1 MKPHTRFLTLASAAV
16 TAALLAA
23 CGSSG
28 TPTSSGSGSSSSS
41 SSSPGGSKA
50 PLLIGASLSQTG
62 DFSADGH
69 AFQRGYEL
77 WAHDVNSRGG
87 LLGRQ
92 VKLVFLDDKSDP
104 TQGSTNVQ
112 QLISSDHVAMLFG
125 PFSSLI
131 TGPTAS
137 VAARY
142 GYAMIEGAGGA
153 PAVFDT
159 PSNKARHNVFD
170 VSYPIVSQLDPLTSW
185 IASLP
190 ASQRPT
196 TAAYPVVNNPFT
208 IPPEQLAQKQLQ
220 AAGVKTVYFKVLP
233 AEIPDFK
240 SAADQ
245 VAATHAQAVLLGS
258 VDVPTVAAF
267 MQAFEQQHYNPKIM
281 IATAGPDQGGAFLS
295 AVGKANASGLMTAN
309 GWYGGYQNPQSQAMV
324 AEYIAKYGGSASD
337 VNSDVAEAYG
347 VGQVAA
353 QAIKATGGTDQAKII
368 AYLHSGVTLSSVQG
382 PVKFNALGANTKP
395 VLFVFQWQDG
405 KYDQVLPAS
414 APGSA
419 KIEYPKPNWAS

>member
-1 MKPHTRFLTLASAAV
+1 MRSRPARFLILSAAAV
-16 TAALLAA
+16 TAIALAA
-23 CGSSG
+23 C
-28 TPTSSGSGSSSSS
+28 SSGSPSSSASGS
-41 SSSPGGSKA
+41 AGSRSPI
-50 PLLIGASLSQTG
+50 LIGASLSQTG
-62 DFSADGH
+62 DFSADGQ

-77 WAHDVNSRGG
+77 WAKDVNRQGG
-87 LLGRQ
+87 LLGRP
-92 VKLVFLDDKSDP
+92 VKLIFKDDKSDP

-112 QLISSDHVAMLFG
+112 QLITSDHVQMLFG

-131 TGPTAS
+131 TGPTAA

-142 GYAMIEGAGGA
+142 GFAMIEGAGGA

-159 PSNKARHNVFD
+159 PSNRARHNVFD
-170 VSYPIVSQLDPLTSW
+170 VSYPIVSQFDPITAW

-190 ASQRPT
+190 AGQRPA

-208 IPPEQLAQKQLQ
+208 IPPEQRAMGQLQ
-220 AAGVKTVYFKVLP
+220 GAGVKTVYYKVLP
-233 AEIPDFK
+233 AEVPDFK

-245 VAATHAQAVLLGS
+245 VAATHAQAVFLGS

-267 MQAFEQQHYNPKIM
+267 MQAFEQQHYNPKLM
-281 IATAGPDQGGAFLS
+281 IAAAGPDQGAAFLS
-295 AVGKANASGLMTAN
+295 AVGKADATGLMTAN
-309 GWYGGYQNPQSQAMV
+309 GWYGGYKNAQSEAMV
-324 AEYIAKYGGSASD
+324 AEYIAQYGGTASG

-368 AYLHSGVTLSSVQG
+368 SYLHSGATLSSVQG
-382 PVKFNALGANTKP
+382 PVKFDALGENTKP

-405 KYDQVLPAS
+405 TYVQVLPAS
-414 APGSA
+414 DPGSV
-419 KIEYPKPNWAS
+419 KIQYPKPDWAS

>member
-1 MKPHTRFLTLASAAV
+1 V

-28 TPTSSGSGSSSSS
+28 GTSASPSSSSAASSGSS
-41 SSSPGGSKA
+41 GSKP

-62 DFSADGH
+62 DFSADGQ
-69 AFQRGYEL
+69 AFQRGYQL
-77 WAHDVNSRGG
+77 WAHDVNAHGG

-112 QLISSDHVAMLFG
+112 ELISSDHVNMLFG

-208 IPPEQLAQKQLQ
+208 IPPEQRARKQLE
-220 AAGVKTVYFKVLP
+220 AAGVKTTYFKVLP

-281 IATAGPDQGGAFLS
+281 IATAGPDQGAAFLS
-295 AVGKANASGLMTAN
+295 AVGKANATGLMTAN
-309 GWYGGYQNPQSQAMV
+309 GWYGGYQNPQSHAMV
-324 AEYIAKYGGSASD
+324 AEYIAKYGGTASD

-353 QAIKATGGTDQAKII
+353 QAITATGGTDQAKII

-395 VLFVFQWQDG
+395 VLFVFQWQNG
-405 KYDQVLPAS
+405 KYNQVLPSS
-414 APGSA
+414 AAGSA
-419 KIEYPKPNWAS
+419 KIEYPKPNWTG

>member
-1 MKPHTRFLTLASAAV
+1 MRSQPARFLTLAATATV
-16 TAALLAA
+16 TAVLLAA
-23 CGSSG
+23 CGNSG
-28 TPTSSGSGSSSSS
+28 TPTSSGSSSSGTK
-41 SSSPGGSKA
+41 SPI
-50 PLLIGASLSQTG
+50 LIGASLSQTG
-62 DFSADGH
+62 DFDADGQ
-69 AFQRGYEL
+69 AFQCGYEL
-77 WAHDVNSRGG
+77 WASDVNRQGG

-92 VKLVFLDDKSDP
+92 VKMVFLDDKSDP

-112 QLISSDHVAMLFG
+112 QLISSDHVDMLFG

-190 ASQRPT
+190 ASQRPKS
-196 TAAYPVVNNPFT
+196 AAYPVVNNPFT
-208 IPPEQLAQKQLQ
+208 IPPEQRAMKQLQ
-220 AAGVKTVYFKVLP
+220 SAGVKTAYYKVLP
-233 AEIPDFK
+233 AEVPDFK

-245 VAATHAQAVLLGS
+245 VAATGAQAVFLGS

-267 MQAFEQQHYNPKIM
+267 MQAFQQQHYNPKIM
-281 IATAGPDQGGAFLS
+281 AATAGPDQGGAFLS
-295 AVGKANASGLMTAN
+295 AVGKANATGLMTAN
-309 GWYGGYQNPQSQAMV
+309 GWYGGYKNPQSEAMV
-324 AEYIAKYGGSASD
+324 KEYIAKYGGTASD

-353 QAIKATGGTDQAKII
+353 QAIKATGGTNQAKII
-368 AYLHSGVTLSSVQG
+368 SYLHSGTTLSSVQG
-382 PVKFNALGANTKP
+382 PVKFDALGANTKP
-395 VLFVFQWQDG
+395 VLFVFQWQNG
-405 KYDQVLPAS
+405 KYVQVLPAS
-414 APGSA
+414 APGSS
-419 KIEYPKPNWAS
+419 KIQYPKPNWAG